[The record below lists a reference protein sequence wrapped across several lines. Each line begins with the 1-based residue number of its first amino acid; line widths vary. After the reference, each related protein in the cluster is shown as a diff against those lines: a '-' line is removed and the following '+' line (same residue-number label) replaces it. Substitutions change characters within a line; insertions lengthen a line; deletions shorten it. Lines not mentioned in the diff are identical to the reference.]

1 MNENEGPLTQ
11 AFELG
16 HETALR
22 QELTTYSIRDGMFIR
37 STTIRV
43 YTAGRDY
50 NDHTSTVI
58 IGEYNAD

>member
-1 MNENEGPLTQ
+1 MSEGPLTQ

-43 YTAGRDY
+43 YTPGRDY

-58 IGEYNAD
+58 IGEYNEN

>member
-1 MNENEGPLTQ
+1 MNEGPLTE

-22 QELTTYSIRDGMFIR
+22 QELATYSIRDGMFIR

-43 YTAGRDY
+43 YTRGRDY